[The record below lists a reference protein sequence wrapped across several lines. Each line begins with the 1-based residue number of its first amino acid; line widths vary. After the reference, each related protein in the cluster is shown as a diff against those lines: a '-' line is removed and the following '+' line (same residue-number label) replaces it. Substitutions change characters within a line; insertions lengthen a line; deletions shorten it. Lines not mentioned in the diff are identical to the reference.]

1 MIVWELRKI
10 LEDCPPDMNVKV
22 AIENQIADLNCVNY
36 GVDMNT
42 NQRSVWLL
50 SRENKTTRNAYDDFL
65 EHWDEFHYKI
75 YGGNLC

>member
-1 MIVWELRKI
+1 MTVQELRKI
-10 LEDCPPDMNVKV
+10 LEDYPSAMNIKI
-22 AIENQIADLNCVNY
+22 ALGHQIADLNCVNL
-36 GVDMNT
+36 GVDMDT
-42 NQRSVWLL
+42 NQRPVWLL

>member
-1 MIVWELRKI
+1 MTVQELRNI
-10 LEDCPPDMNVKV
+10 LEDYPADINVKV
-22 AIENQIADLNCVNY
+22 TIEHQVADLNCVNC

-65 EHWDEFHYKI
+65 EHWDEFHDKI
-75 YGGNLC
+75 YGGNRC